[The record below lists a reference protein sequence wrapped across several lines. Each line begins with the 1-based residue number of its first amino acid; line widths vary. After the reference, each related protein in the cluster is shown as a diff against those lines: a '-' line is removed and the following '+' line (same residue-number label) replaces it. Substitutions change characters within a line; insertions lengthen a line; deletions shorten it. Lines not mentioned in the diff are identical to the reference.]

1 MTAVAEHASDTPV
14 TKADERRAAGVA
26 CGAHTLHDGYTDLI
40 YIMLPIWQ
48 AEFGLSY
55 AALGLLRSCFSGTM
69 AGLQIPSG
77 LLSEKW
83 GVPLVLAGGTAL
95 SGIGYLIAG
104 ASVGFPMLV
113 MALLIGGTGSSVQH
127 PLASALVARAFA
139 GARSLK
145 ALGTYNFAG
154 DIGKMTVP
162 ALASLMLVVMPWQPT
177 VAILGGDRKC
187 TRLNSSH

>member
-113 MALLIGGTGSSVQH
+113 MALLII
-127 PLASALVARAFA
+127 LATPFVLRKMAMDIFPEIDIPVISIIWNYNGLSAQEMGQRIAGQTERGLTTTVSDIEQIGRAH
-139 GARSLK
+139 
-145 ALGTYNFAG
+145 
-154 DIGKMTVP
+154 V
-162 ALASLMLVVMPWQPT
+162 
-177 VAILGGDRKC
+177 
-187 TRLNSSH
+187 